1 CSSDL
6 ANARKL
12 VVKSEHDRLS
22 GWPPVYRPRSTD
34 GNRLEPAAGA
44 CRLLPVVCAPRG
56 GPAFAGRVSM
66 AKSLRI
72 RRNTRAVR
80 VWLIAAVG
88 FASALAG
95 ASAPARG
102 ADDDPYARAEA
113 WLCRPGASDL
123 CAAPVVAT
131 VVQSDGSRGTRVLK
145 PNPSAPIDCF
155 YVYPT
160 VSEDPGGNSGMTS
173 GPGEKRAVAQQFAA
187 FASVCRPFA
196 PIYRQVT
203 IAGLE
208 AVLRHEPLPV
218 DFELPYQDV
227 RAAWRHYLAHD
238 NGGRGVVL
246 IGHSQGA
253 RILASL
259 LVHDIE
265 GKPEQRLLAGAL
277 ILGFDVEVP
286 NGKDVG
292 GTFKAIPLCR
302 VAGQSGCVVAYET
315 FPASSIPP
323 GGSPFPHPQTPGLE
337 RACPDPAALAGGRLD
352 PILATQTNLVGEPPL
367 DPGWGA
373 FVKPLEAPFVS
384 LPGIASGHC
393 VEGAKASYLSVSIN
407 SPLDRK
413 SV

>member
-1 CSSDL
+1 
-6 ANARKL
+6 
-12 VVKSEHDRLS
+12 
-22 GWPPVYRPRSTD
+22 
-34 GNRLEPAAGA
+34 
-44 CRLLPVVCAPRG
+44 
-56 GPAFAGRVSM
+56 M

-102 ADDDPYARAEA
+102 ADDDPYARPEA

-131 VVQSDGSRGTRVLK
+131 VVQSDGSRGTRVLQ
-145 PNPSAPIDCF
+145 PNPAAPIDCF

-259 LVHDIE
+259 LVHEIE

-315 FPASSIPP
+315 FPASSLPP
-323 GGSPFPHPQTPGLE
+323 DDSRFTHPETPGTE
-337 RACPDPAALAGGRLD
+337 IACTDPAALAGGRLD

-393 VEGAKASYLSVSIN
+393 VEGTKASYLSVSIN
-407 SPLDRK
+407 SPLAPGAWPATLPGNLVVDGRLLKSWGWHLIDINVAMGNLIDFVSTLRK
-413 SV
+413 PGP

>member
-1 CSSDL
+1 
-6 ANARKL
+6 
-12 VVKSEHDRLS
+12 
-22 GWPPVYRPRSTD
+22 
-34 GNRLEPAAGA
+34 
-44 CRLLPVVCAPRG
+44 
-56 GPAFAGRVSM
+56 M

-95 ASAPARG
+95 AAAPACA

-131 VVQSDGSRGTRVLK
+131 VVQSDGSRGTRVLQ
-145 PNPSAPIDCF
+145 PNPAAPIDCF

-259 LVHDIE
+259 LVHEIE

-315 FPASSIPP
+315 FPASSLPP
-323 GGSPFPHPQTPGLE
+323 DDSRFTHPETPGTE
-337 RACPDPAALAGGRLD
+337 IACTDPAALAGGRLD

-393 VEGAKASYLSVSIN
+393 VEGTKASYLSVSIN
-407 SPLDRK
+407 SPLAPGAWPATLPGNLVVDGRLLKSWGWHLIDINVAMGNLIDFVSRLRK
-413 SV
+413 PGP